1 MTAYARGAAFER
13 ELINLL
19 EANGFSC
26 MRGAGSKGKIFGE
39 KTDIVAT
46 KGTPFSEKTAHI
58 IIIQCKTKKRASEKQ
73 TA

>member
-1 MTAYARGAAFER
+1 MTKYARGAAFER

-19 EANGFSC
+19 EANGYSC

-46 KGTPFSEKTAHI
+46 KGSPFTEKTAHI
-58 IIIQCKTKKRASEKQ
+58 LVIQCKTKKVTRGES
-73 TA
+73 